1 MLNVRVEGKDLEI
14 ISDQVNFTLNT
25 FTVSKLNSLYQTN
38 VPMTE
43 LENFVIECSHLTFY
57 NN

>member
-14 ISDQVNFTLNT
+14 ITDQVNFTENT

-38 VPMTE
+38 VPMIE